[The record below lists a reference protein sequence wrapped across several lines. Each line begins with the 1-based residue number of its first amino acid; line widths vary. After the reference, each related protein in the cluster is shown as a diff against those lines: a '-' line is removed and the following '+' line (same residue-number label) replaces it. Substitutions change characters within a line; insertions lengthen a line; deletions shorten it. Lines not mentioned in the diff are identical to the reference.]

1 VRKRVLS
8 VAVALSLVSGAAK
21 AWAVEREH
29 ALSVGVG
36 GSILDVSSKGSADV
50 GGGAAVAY
58 SYGLSDALNFMAE
71 ASWSLVALK
80 ETARNAPEM
89 ATTLNV
95 GVGYVFDVVRWVPYA
110 GLLVGSA
117 ALNGGGINGVKF
129 VPEAALALGFDYRF
143 DRTWSAGIALRQY
156 MFTDPGTY
164 PSYSQAFARVEYI
177 WGW

>member
-1 VRKRVLS
+1 MSL
-8 VAVALSLVSGAAK
+8 AAGLSLVAGAAN
-21 AWAVEREH
+21 AWAVEHEH
-29 ALSVGVG
+29 ALSVGG
-36 GSILDVSSKGSADV
+36 GLSILDVSGKGSADV

-58 SYGLSDALNFMAE
+58 SYGLSDAFNFMAE

-80 ETARNAPEM
+80 ETVANAPEM

-129 VPEAALALGFDYRF
+129 LPDAAVALGFDYRF
-143 DRTWSAGIALRQY
+143 DRTWSAGLALRQY
-156 MFTDPGTY
+156 MLSDPGTY
-164 PSYSQAFARVEYI
+164 PTYSQGFVRVEYI

>member
-1 VRKRVLS
+1 MRKRLGPI
-8 VAVALSLVSGAAK
+8 AAGLSLVLAATR
-21 AWAVEREH
+21 AGAVEREH
-29 ALSVGVG
+29 ALSVGAGV
-36 GSILDVSSKGSADV
+36 SILDVSSKGSADA

-80 ETARNAPEM
+80 ETAQNAPEM

-95 GVGYVFDVVRWVPYA
+95 GIGYVFDVVRWVPYA
-110 GLLVGSA
+110 GLLVGSS
-117 ALNGGGINGVKF
+117 ALNGGGIDGVKF

-143 DRTWSAGIALRQY
+143 DRTWSAGVALRQY